1 MAKDYFKDCKAIIN
15 TILDNMKRTD
25 QFDDSKYYTIDIL
38 NMDGETAKVMVCD
51 DYKYLAKEEG
61 AWIEVPETQA
71 TQNA

>member
-71 TQNA
+71 AQNA